1 MAADLYDPSLMKG
14 QRTEITAAKT
24 SAITGKTESDL
35 LNRRNATFLLI
46 HRMIGPHKR
55 KMIHIIHLLLC
66 QWICRWILHHIALI
80 AIIFYQNLCLIWIRI
95 LMLDPEASCILFF
108 LLFYL
113 FERRKIQR
121 FRYMFHTFTAV
132 YRSPD
137 KGNIFYI
144 QPGSQRICNLNDGM
158 FSHSI

>member
-55 KMIHIIHLLLC
+55 KMIHIIHLL
-66 QWICRWILHHIALI
+66 HGVVDP
-80 AIIFYQNLCLIWIRI
+80 RI
-95 LMLDPEASCILFF
+95 KQHVDAE
-108 LLFYL
+108 
-113 FERRKIQR
+113 Q
-121 FRYMFHTFTAV
+121 
-132 YRSPD
+132 
-137 KGNIFYI
+137 
-144 QPGSQRICNLNDGM
+144 
-158 FSHSI
+158 